1 MELWAAA
8 VTGSKMWCRL
18 GSSVNADEP
27 VVLKTI
33 IRINCRYE
41 RVDESP
47 IYTTLID

>member
-1 MELWAAA
+1 MELEDVA
-8 VTGSKMWCRL
+8 VAGSRMWCRL
-18 GSSVNADEP
+18 GSSVNADDP

-47 IYTTLID
+47 I